1 MLIAYHPNYV
11 YPLPQNHR
19 FPMEKYDLIKRQL
32 IHEGLV
38 TIDDFF
44 EPNNMVEETITKVH
58 DENYWKKL
66 KELQLSDRE
75 QRISGF
81 IHSSQLIEREMT
93 IMEGTRQV
101 AENSLKNGLGFNI
114 AGGTHHAFTNRGEG
128 FCLLNDQVIAAKWL
142 LENKLVENVLIVD
155 LDVHQGNGSAEMCQN
170 DNRIFTFSMH
180 GASNYPLKKEVSN
193 LDVSLQDGTKD
204 KEYLYSLEYHL
215 EKVLSEF
222 TPDFIFYQC
231 GVDVLESD
239 KLGKLS
245 LSKIGCQTRDRIV
258 FNITSQLQVPIVCTM
273 GGGYSPKISDIVN
286 AHTNTFREGLF
297 ILT

>member
-1 MLIAYHPNYV
+1 MRIAYHPNYV

-81 IHSSQLIEREMT
+81 IHSSQLIEREIT

-142 LENKLVENVLIVD
+142 LENKLVENVLI
-155 LDVHQGNGSAEMCQN
+155 M
-170 DNRIFTFSMH
+170 RIKGRIST
-180 GASNYPLKKEVSN
+180 KKCCYFLVKN
-193 LDVSLQDGTKD
+193 NK
-204 KEYLYSLEYHL
+204 K
-215 EKVLSEF
+215 
-222 TPDFIFYQC
+222 
-231 GVDVLESD
+231 
-239 KLGKLS
+239 
-245 LSKIGCQTRDRIV
+245 
-258 FNITSQLQVPIVCTM
+258 
-273 GGGYSPKISDIVN
+273 
-286 AHTNTFREGLF
+286 
-297 ILT
+297 